1 MKYPEPAAG
10 IAIAGALPRPKR
22 AVCAAADG
30 PAPRAFSS
38 LCPGGS
44 RGRPGAGGLRKG
56 FVLTTGAQQSGS
68 ESPRL
73 LHPSL

>member
-1 MKYPEPAAG
+1 MKYPDLVAG

-30 PAPRAFSS
+30 PV
-38 LCPGGS
+38 PGGS
-44 RGRPGAGGLRKG
+44 QFSVSRARPEAGGLRKG
-56 FVLTTGAQQSGS
+56 FVPNAGAQQSGS